1 MAVEKVITE
10 WGLSDIVSVGA
21 LGVAFLALFIAPIVN
36 ARISRRQVI
45 APMRQAWINSLRD
58 KLAEILSI
66 VSVARFDIVSSIDA
80 STETRDRS
88 LNADRLRYERLV
100 FLVASIELHINSRE
114 SDHQSLVVLLK
125 EISQGYH
132 DNNDVEPRVA
142 ELVELSQKILSDEWK
157 ATKKT

>member
-45 APMRQAWINSLRD
+45 APLRQAWINSLRD

-88 LNADRLRYERLV
+88 LNEDRLRYERLV

>member
-88 LNADRLRYERLV
+88 LNEDRLRYERLV

>member
-88 LNADRLRYERLV
+88 LNEDRLRYERLV

-114 SDHQSLVVLLK
+114 SDHQSLVALLK